1 MLLIKPSWWARV
13 DVGPPDPT
21 DRSRARHPEGV
32 RRFTSHTRSE
42 RPSPSC
48 QPAPGQPLPH
58 LQAVQYDSAAVTSG
72 VIIEGGNGS
81 VCLPGTYHRLPDD
94 VAALVLAQHHEFLP
108 VFLHD
113 TLAASTEVWIEPI
126 ASIHDEAGAVIRAR
140 DAIQQMMQ
148 SHLDSGTAVRAS
160 TTVPSTEETAK
171 GLAVTGRGVYYR
183 RNS

>member
-1 MLLIKPSWWARV
+1 MGSHLHLLDMESVILIW
-13 DVGPPDPT
+13 PT
-21 DRSRARHPEGV
+21 N
-32 RRFTSHTRSE
+32 
-42 RPSPSC
+42 
-48 QPAPGQPLPH
+48 QPGQNPLSD
-58 LQAVQYDSAAVTSG
+58 AEAQYDSAAVASG
-72 VIIEGGNGS
+72 VITESGNGS

-94 VAALVLAQHHEFLP
+94 VAALILAQHHEFLP

-126 ASIHDEAGAVIRAR
+126 ASIHDEAGAVIKAR

-160 TTVPSTEETAK
+160 TTVTSTEETAK
-171 GLAVTGRGVYYR
+171 GLAVIGRGVYYR